1 MEIWI
6 MKWKIRISILCLVFA
21 VLFFILAGCPF
32 AESIQIL
39 QGLLTPVI
47 ACIAVYIAYQ
57 QHKTARYRL
66 RLDLY
71 NKRFNMFN
79 STKSLLGKI
88 VSMGDV
94 TNEEL
99 SDFHRSTAEA
109 IFLFKQDI
117 PDYLGE
123 LDKQGSTLQRFE
135 KRIKSSDFSIIG
147 DKEREEIL
155 DKRGEI
161 FSWFTEQFEVCQQK
175 FGEYLNFENI

>member
-1 MEIWI
+1 MWN
-6 MKWKIRISILCLVFA
+6 
-21 VLFFILAGCPF
+21 
-32 AESIQIL
+32 ESMQIL
-39 QGLLTPVI
+39 QGLLTPFI

-71 NKRFNMFN
+71 NKRFNVFN

-88 VSMGDV
+88 VRSGDV

-99 SDFHRSTAEA
+99 LDFLGSTDEA

-117 PDYLGE
+117 SDYLEG
-123 LDKQGSTLQRFE
+123 LYQKGLTLQRLE
-135 KRIKSSDFSIIG
+135 KSIHSSDFSKIEV
-147 DKEREEIL
+147 KEQEKIL

-161 FSWFTEQFEVCQQK
+161 FSWFIKQFEVCQQK

>member
-1 MEIWI
+1 MAPWLN
-6 MKWKIRISILCLVFA
+6 WLILPIGLFLVFMFWSWA
-21 VLFFILAGCPF
+21 WN
-32 AESIQIL
+32 ESIQIL
-39 QGLLTPVI
+39 QGLLTPFI

-71 NKRFNMFN
+71 NKRFNVFN

-88 VSMGDV
+88 ARNGNV

-99 SDFHRSTAEA
+99 LDFLRSTDEA

-117 PDYLGE
+117 SDYLRE
-123 LDKQGSTLQRFE
+123 LYEKGSTLQRFE
-135 KRIKSSDFSIIG
+135 KRINGSDFSKIEV
-147 DKEREEIL
+147 KEKEKIL

-161 FSWFTEQFEVCQQK
+161 FSWLTKQFKVCQQK